1 MIRFIVLNKGN
12 DPHDSLV
19 GIKHTLDNLPKMLNH
34 GIFQEFLKER
44 RAKVENA
51 IIVST
56 GPSLIKQFLFKKYA
70 IKLHFL
76 CGFFLSYFS

>member
-51 IIVST
+51 IIVS
-56 GPSLIKQFLFKKYA
+56 Y
-70 IKLHFL
+70 
-76 CGFFLSYFS
+76 

>member
-34 GIFQEFLKER
+34 GIFQEFSKKEELRLKML
-44 RAKVENA
+44 
-51 IIVST
+51 
-56 GPSLIKQFLFKKYA
+56 SLFLQDQV
-70 IKLHFL
+70 L
-76 CGFFLSYFS
+76 